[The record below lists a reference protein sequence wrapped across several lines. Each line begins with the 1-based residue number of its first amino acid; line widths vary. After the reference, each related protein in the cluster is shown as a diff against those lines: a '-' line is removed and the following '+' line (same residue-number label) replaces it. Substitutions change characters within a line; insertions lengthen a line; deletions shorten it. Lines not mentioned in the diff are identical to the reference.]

1 LYPNE
6 FNYIS
11 SEIRKVSAANS
22 KLLLLGR
29 PGSIETE
36 EEERRLTRLKIGC
49 SGKVAEVQ
57 QDRNS
62 RTVVL

>member
-1 LYPNE
+1 MSFLAPNE

-11 SEIRKVSAANS
+11 SEIRKVAEANS

-36 EEERRLTRLKIGC
+36 EEEQRLTGSTLQ
-49 SGKVAEVQ
+49 V
-57 QDRNS
+57 
-62 RTVVL
+62 